1 MFDVHMLGSELYIIQ
16 SNSVSA
22 YAKSLLCSKSVE
34 YFCCILN
41 FVDLWKEP

>member
-22 YAKSLLCSKSVE
+22 HAKSLLCSKSVE
-34 YFCCILN
+34 YFCYILN